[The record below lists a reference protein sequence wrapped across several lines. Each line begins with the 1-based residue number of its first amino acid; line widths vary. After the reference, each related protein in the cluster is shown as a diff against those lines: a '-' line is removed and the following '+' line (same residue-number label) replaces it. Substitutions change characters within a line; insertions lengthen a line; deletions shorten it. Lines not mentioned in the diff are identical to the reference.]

1 MAAPSPRFPAHSRK
15 IKAVLI
21 SIYRIPHTMTVD
33 SKNSLAPSL
42 EAAAAKVGLT
52 VVSVEPSLDLGGN
65 PTAVFCLALHGQA
78 EHTLKLTLSK
88 GFDLN
93 AGPLA
98 DQMDAHLSAAAKRLR
113 NPRPD
118 CVVTL
123 GGLPV
128 ALGGFQWPLHS
139 ANSGSDA
146 FIVHGEATLADGVH
160 ELRAKIATAVS
171 QTFAG
176 IIPAMEQP
184 YAESFVL
191 NALRKGIDLGQ
202 IEFIKSGTLQ
212 PVQLTTRYY
221 SHWKKTF
228 VFTDS
233 TPESRLNFLLSKV
246 YWLSGVLGASQPVW
260 IADPRDAQY
269 LNATPADLL
278 SAASAAGSLF
288 KLDGDFAAATPEL
301 LARAPQFEATRDA
314 ALNFTK
320 PQFSE
325 SMRSGQA
332 NM

>member
-1 MAAPSPRFPAHSRK
+1 
-15 IKAVLI
+15 
-21 SIYRIPHTMTVD
+21 MTTD
-33 SKNSLAPSL
+33 SKTSLATSL
-42 EAAAAKVGLT
+42 EAAAAKAGLT
-52 VVSVEPSLDLGGN
+52 VASVEPSLDLGGN
-65 PTAVFCLALHGQA
+65 PTLVFCLALPGRT
-78 EHTLKLTLSK
+78 EPTLKLTLSS
-88 GFDLN
+88 GFNLN
-93 AGPLA
+93 AGPLVEQLETHLA
-98 DQMDAHLSAAAKRLR
+98 DVAKRLR

-123 GGLPV
+123 GGLPLSLE
-128 ALGGFQWPLHS
+128 AFQWPLHS

-146 FIVHGEATLADGVH
+146 YIVHGEVHLADGKN
-160 ELRAKIATAVS
+160 ELRAKIAAAVS

-176 IIPAMEQP
+176 ILPAMEQP

-191 NALRKGIDLGQ
+191 NVLRKGIDLGQ

-212 PVQLTTRYY
+212 PVQVTTRYY

-228 VFTDS
+228 VFTD
-233 TPESRLNFLLSKV
+233 TDVETRLHYLLCKV
-246 YWLSGVLGASQPVW
+246 YWLSGVLGANQPVW

-269 LNATPADLL
+269 LNATPAELAAAAAAAGDLL
-278 SAASAAGSLF
+278 Q
-288 KLDGDFAAATPEL
+288 LDGEFAAATPAL
-301 LARAPQFEATRDA
+301 LVRAAEFEAARDA